1 MPENEKIP
9 HVNDIKFGIIDKD
22 FINTAT
28 HAANAFNDMKTQLVQ
43 AAHVVETPF
52 GIPPFLAQLTG
63 KEVHTTIDVEKLDG
77 STRTY
82 EVAWKYTWSKVLVS
96 AADGIIPP
104 DANEAH
110 DKDGDLNTEIVQQVE
125 GDLAGFAWNIC
136 EMACEL
142 TKPII
147 FGVDLAGKDYPE
159 GFIPYGAEEK
169 EYVLMYLLHY
179 LHTCFFL
186 PNYVLFHLRNDLH
199 LLHQDVRL
207 QNVVTFDY
215 LKVFLHNY
223 QPIEF
228 TSSRNCF
235 NLRKL

>member
-1 MPENEKIP
+1 M
-9 HVNDIKFGIIDKD
+9 
-22 FINTAT
+22 
-28 HAANAFNDMKTQLVQ
+28 
-43 AAHVVETPF
+43 
-52 GIPPFLAQLTG
+52 AQLTG

-125 GDLAGFAWNIC
+125 GDTAGFAWNIC

-169 EYVLMYLLHY
+169 EYVLMYPMRADGDGISWY
-179 LHTCFFL
+179 LFDRMGSHDGTCAK
-186 PNYVLFHLRNDLH
+186 DI
-199 LLHQDVRL
+199 
-207 QNVVTFDY
+207 
-215 LKVFLHNY
+215 
-223 QPIEF
+223 IEP
-228 TSSRNCF
+228 
-235 NLRKL
+235 